1 MVLVAVFITTKYS
14 MTGSFSRFVIQIS
27 NELKNLQKNIK
38 VATYLHGS

>member
-27 NELKNLQKNIK
+27 NENLQKNIK